1 MGHHMGETDRR
12 IKRTRRLLRDAL
24 MALIV
29 EKGFDAVTIRD
40 ITDRADVAYA
50 TFFRHYE
57 SKEALLGEQ
66 IDLLIKEFEA
76 MGHADTGDHP
86 VLAEGKLFF
95 HHVAAHQALYRS
107 LLDPK
112 SSRAVVSRLKH
123 VIAENTRPHAEEHY
137 RHLSEPAIP
146 LEVSLN
152 HIASSLL
159 ELVAWWLDSD
169 MLLTPD
175 QMAHIYARLVI
186 EATWFAVSGKP

>member
-1 MGHHMGETDRR
+1 MEQTDRR

-76 MGHADTGDHP
+76 MGHAAADHP
-86 VLAEGKLFF
+86 VQAEGKLFF
-95 HHVAAHQALYRS
+95 QHVAAHQTLYRS
-107 LLDPK
+107 LLDKK
-112 SSRAVVSRLKH
+112 SSRAVVSRLKQ
-123 VIAENTRPHAEEHY
+123 VIAEHTRPHAEEHY
-137 RHLSEPAIP
+137 QHLPKPDIP

-152 HIASSLL
+152 HIAASAL
-159 ELVAWWLDSD
+159 ELVAWWLDND
-169 MLLTPD
+169 MPLSPD

-186 EATWFAVSGKP
+186 EATWFAVSEGH